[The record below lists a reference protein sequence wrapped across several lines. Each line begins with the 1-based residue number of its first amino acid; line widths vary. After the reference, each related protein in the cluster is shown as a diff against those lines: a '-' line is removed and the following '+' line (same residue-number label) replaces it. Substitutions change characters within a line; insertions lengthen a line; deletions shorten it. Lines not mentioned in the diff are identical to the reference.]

1 MALTDAGAILIAQML
16 KGASV
21 TALNTANAHI
31 AVGNGSTA
39 FSAAQ
44 TDLVGASKARK
55 GMDSA
60 SFPSGS
66 SNVLTFQSTFSTSEG
81 NFEWIEWGIANASSG
96 GTLVGRRVES
106 PSLGTKDNT
115 KTWTFQAT
123 ATVSAT

>member
-31 AVGNGSTA
+31 AVGNGNTA
-39 FSAAQ
+39 FAASQ
-44 TDLVGASKARK
+44 TDLVGGSKARK
-55 GMDSA
+55 GMDSPY
-60 SFPSGS
+60 PSGS
-66 SNVLTFQSTFSTSEG
+66 SNVLTFQATFGTSDA